1 MLYNAVNG
9 RVNAS
14 GLNMSYVSFGA
25 GKKALVILPGL
36 SDGLATVAGK
46 ALILAPAY
54 KAFFKDYTVYI
65 FSRRDGLPGTH
76 TIRDMADDQAAAMA
90 ALGIERACV
99 MGVSQGGMIA
109 QALAAGCPQLVEKLV
124 LAVSAPYANDT
135 VCDNVTRWIGFAGNK
150 EHKKLMIDTAEKSY
164 SPARLKK
171 YRLIYPVI
179 GLIGRPSGYGRFI
192 ANANSI
198 LGFDFRD
205 ELGKI
210 KCPTL
215 IVGGDCDKVVG
226 ADAAGELH
234 RLIPGSTLHVYSGL
248 GHAAYE
254 EAGDFNRVVFDFL
267 QAPDRSAQVARITRY
282 EKIMRKTAE
291 ILASGDRSQSA
302 LKEIEENAAVLDGYY
317 GGDEWRRD
325 FEDDEAG
332 LLPGDLR
339 RGVLSEDGLYDLL
352 ERCREYLE
360 E

>member
-14 GLNMSYVSFGA
+14 GMSMSYVSFGA

-36 SDGLATVAGK
+36 SDGLATVKGK
-46 ALILAPAY
+46 ALLLAPPY

-65 FSRRDGLPGTH
+65 FSRRDGLPETH
-76 TIRDMADDQAAAMA
+76 TIRDMAADQAAAMA
-90 ALGIERACV
+90 ELGIGRACV
-99 MGVSQGGMIA
+99 MGVSEGGMIA
-109 QALAAGCPQLVEKLV
+109 QALAVGYPQLVEKLV
-124 LAVSAPYANDT
+124 VAVSAPYANDT
-135 VCDNVTRWIGFAGNK
+135 VCDNVARWIGFAGDK

-179 GLIGRPSGYGRFI
+179 GLIGRPKDYGRFI
-192 ANANSI
+192 ANAKAI
-198 LGFDFRD
+198 LGFDLRD
-205 ELGKI
+205 GLGKI

-215 IVGGDCDKVVG
+215 LIGGGDDKTVG
-226 ADAAGELH
+226 ADAANELH
-234 RLIPGSTLHVYSGL
+234 SLIPGSTLHVYPGL

-254 EAGDFNRVVFDFL
+254 EAKDFYRVVFDFL
-267 QAPDRSAQVARITRY
+267 QAPDRGEQIARISRY
-282 EKIMRKTAE
+282 ERIMCRTAE
-291 ILASGDRSQSA
+291 ILSSGDRSPEA
-302 LKEIEENAAVLDGYY
+302 RKEIEENAKILDAYY
-317 GGDEWRRD
+317 GSDEWKRD

-332 LLPGDLR
+332 LLPKDLR